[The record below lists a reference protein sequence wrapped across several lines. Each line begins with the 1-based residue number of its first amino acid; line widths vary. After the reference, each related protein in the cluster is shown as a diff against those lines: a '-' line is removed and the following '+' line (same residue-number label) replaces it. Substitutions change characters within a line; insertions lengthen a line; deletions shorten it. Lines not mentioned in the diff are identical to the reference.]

1 MVSFLLENLSL
12 TQSEQT
18 SRGPTPASRT
28 RTPASAGGRKLAGR
42 KKEEKKEV
50 VETSPSPGRGSPGG
64 RWPWTNP
71 GSSEC
76 WPESAECLLVVVFGP
91 ALVNKCC

>member
-28 RTPASAGGRKLAGR
+28 RTPASAGRRKLAGR
-42 KKEEKKEV
+42 KK
-50 VETSPSPGRGSPGG
+50 
-64 RWPWTNP
+64 
-71 GSSEC
+71 
-76 WPESAECLLVVVFGP
+76 
-91 ALVNKCC
+91 